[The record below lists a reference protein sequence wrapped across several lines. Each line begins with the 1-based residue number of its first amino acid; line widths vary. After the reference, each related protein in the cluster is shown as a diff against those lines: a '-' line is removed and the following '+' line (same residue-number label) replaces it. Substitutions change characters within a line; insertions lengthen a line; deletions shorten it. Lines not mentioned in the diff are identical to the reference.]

1 MLGGATW
8 RSLGSQEKGGR
19 AGLRC
24 PDGQGMPA
32 AGASLGRPQPQR
44 PLDGPLGEAS
54 GEPPWGAVVGLVGGD
69 ATHEQPWELQRG
81 SGVPE
86 GAPQDTWP
94 RVGTDGVAR
103 GSSTW
108 PGRRGALW
116 GRHARLRPEL
126 HGYPPTGQGPQ
137 CFLGVPAGPLRA
149 GRPQAPGAGSCERNQ
164 LRTWAPPDF
173 PGTRH
178 THSQAPRPSAVA
190 PTLGLPH
197 GSLGYAATRKR
208 SSRLARPAS
217 GSEGKP

>member
-1 MLGGATW
+1 MEKSGQPGEGGPGGAQVSGWTGHA
-8 RSLGSQEKGGR
+8 GSGGLPG
-19 AGLRC
+19 AAAASE
-24 PDGQGMPA
+24 A
-32 AGASLGRPQPQR
+32 AGRTS
-44 PLDGPLGEAS
+44 GEAS
-54 GEPPWGAVVGLVGGD
+54 GEPPRGAVVGLVGGD

-81 SGVPE
+81 SGAPE

-94 RVGTDGVAR
+94 RVGIDGVAR

-126 HGYPPTGQGPQ
+126 HGHPPTGQGPQ

-190 PTLGLPH
+190 PHPGLSPREPGVCSHSQTLLLP
-197 GSLGYAATRKR
+197 GQASLGQ
-208 SSRLARPAS
+208 
-217 GSEGKP
+217 